1 MHFTSFLSYSDR
13 LRTIKAC
20 GRLALKCQINKST
33 FSTSLPF
40 TALAALAIS
49 ISYADRSNISTTII
63 PMANMYNW
71 DSFFSGLV
79 LSSFWIGY
87 GLTQFIGG
95 KLADRTG
102 GENILLFALLAWS
115 ILTAATP
122 SAAAA
127 GSVPLILTR
136 IILGAGEGFALPAI
150 HSMVSKYVDGSQRS
164 ISASVITG
172 SCYLGALVANIVAPI
187 IIEKSGWESCF
198 WYFAVLPTVVW
209 LPLWTLFIYSQNK
222 SQKPVGAE
230 QVATCEDNENDLAEE
245 NEVPNVL
252 LSSQTAETQAVTT
265 AGASAV
271 AVALESPTGMEQE
284 GGDGTASLRQLLSC
298 RPVWAI
304 ISTQYC
310 QSWGMVGLLSW
321 LPSYFS
327 EKYNVSTA
335 SLGSFTALPY
345 LLQMFVAI
353 GAGFLADYLI
363 SPQVGV
369 RTLTVRHFLQTL
381 GMLGPALCLTICS
394 LLPGLSVDNAALY
407 ITAGSALSALT
418 VGGVSCNHFDISPR
432 NAGAIFGLGNTAA
445 CVGGA
450 LAVPASGW
458 VYDQTHSWDAVFLL
472 FAFHYVSG
480 AISWLWLASDT
491 PLLFPSDATTPR
503 RTEF

>member
-1 MHFTSFLSYSDR
+1 MKFQLISFLADPG
-13 LRTIKAC
+13 LRTIRTC
-20 GRLALKCQINKST
+20 GKYALKCHVEKSPV
-33 FSTSLPF
+33 SSSLSF
-40 TALAALAIS
+40 TVLAALAIG

-63 PMANMYNW
+63 PMANMYHW

-87 GLTQFIGG
+87 GLTQFVGG
-95 KLADRTG
+95 KLADRQG

-122 SAAAA
+122 AAAA
-127 GSVPLILTR
+127 SGSVPLILTR
-136 IILGAGEGFALPAI
+136 ILLGAGEGFALPAI
-150 HSMVSKYVDGSQRS
+150 HSMVSKYVDVSQRS
-164 ISASVITG
+164 ISASIITG
-172 SCYLGALVANIVAPI
+172 ACYLGALIANLAAPI

-198 WYFAVLPTVVW
+198 WYFAVLPAVVW
-209 LPLWTLFIYSQNK
+209 LPLWTVFLSTQGRMND
-222 SQKPVGAE
+222 QVAE
-230 QVATCEDNENDLAEE
+230 QLASDETDIVEETFAPSELLTKGSTIEMRTAVTGQTALQAEE
-245 NEVPNVL
+245 GPIEV
-252 LSSQTAETQAVTT
+252 
-265 AGASAV
+265 
-271 AVALESPTGMEQE
+271 EQFDE
-284 GGDGTASLRQLLSC
+284 DGTATLRQLLSC
-298 RPVWAI
+298 APVWAI

-327 EKYNVSTA
+327 EKYGVADA

-345 LLQMFVAI
+345 LLQLFTAV

-363 SPQVGV
+363 SPKVGM
-369 RTLTVRHFLQTL
+369 RTLRVRQWLQTI

-394 LLPGLSVDNAALY
+394 LLPSLSVNNAATY

-418 VGGVSCNHFDISPR
+418 VGGVSCNHFDISPK

-472 FAFHYVSG
+472 FAFHYLSG
-480 AISWLWLASDT
+480 AISWLWLASDQ
-491 PLLFPSDATTPR
+491 PLLIPTSSPRTTA
-503 RTEF
+503 F